1 MARIQR
7 GLEGSSAF
15 TGGVRKAGVVVVP
28 NNSKPTGLPLE
39 DGLVQRT
46 SLRSNKTPAWLQ
58 PPNAPSVVP
67 AHALRWRERE
77 AYRIEREN
85 AKLHQT
91 LTQCGPTL
99 SANSPTKKAMEP
111 TGSINR
117 RRDARRIAQANSQLS
132 QRLLAV
138 ARRDDLLLRVRS
150 SETSVFHHALL
161 DSSRLTLHVREGTN
175 SDTSCAD
182 QV

>member
-1 MARIQR
+1 LARIQR
-7 GLEGSSAF
+7 GGFKGSSSF
-15 TGGVRKAGVVVVP
+15 TGGVHRAGVVVVP
-28 NNSKPTGLPLE
+28 NNSRAAGLE

-46 SLRSNKTPAWLQ
+46 PLRSNNTPAWLQ

-77 AYRIEREN
+77 ACRIEREN

-91 LTQCGPTL
+91 LTHCGPAL

-111 TGSINR
+111 TGSVNR
-117 RRDARRIAQANSQLS
+117 RKDARRIAQANSQLS

-138 ARRDDLLLRVRS
+138 AKRDDLLLRVRTACLKLAAEAAS
-150 SETSVFHHALL
+150 STMHCSL
-161 DSSRLTLHVREGTN
+161 DSSL
-175 SDTSCAD
+175 C
-182 QV
+182 